1 MAQLVYILFVFG
13 PAWEYVYRHVSLEGG
28 AKPFYMSCAD
38 YTLCGVN
45 TSRMDIASFL
55 RHEKERNA
63 KIRSLVKDFSVFDFS
78 YIPNEPIM
86 RQESKYLIKELIRF
100 EASGIPTHLAVI
112 GAKGSGKT
120 LTLKYLQGL
129 LNAEG
134 RLDVIYANC
143 REHNTTF
150 KIFAHLLGVQ
160 ARGASLSELYG
171 RFCQEHPGKTVVLL
185 DEIDLMSAKDKN
197 REILYLLSRSKNPY
211 MVVML
216 SNNYRFLRDLDL
228 STKSTLQPVS
238 VYFKNYDAALI
249 HEILRQRAKQGLH
262 RWEDGKL
269 SQIAALT
276 TRKINSDT
284 RVDIKTLYY
293 SVTKDAEDIESCF
306 EKARKDIVFDMI
318 HDLSDSNLMIL
329 QAIAS
334 SKSDFAKEVYQRY
347 RRISSAHRDVP
358 FSYVYFYS
366 NLSCLQSMGLVALI
380 ATKVGRTYANRV
392 MLTFVKQVLETVC
405 RLKFER

>member
-1 MAQLVYILFVFG
+1 MCCYLPLK
-13 PAWEYVYRHVSLEGG
+13 SG
-28 AKPFYMSCAD
+28 AKVFYMNRSD
-38 YTLCGVN
+38 YVQCEVN
-45 TSRMDIASFL
+45 ASRMDIVSFL
-55 RHEKERNA
+55 QQEKDRNA
-63 KIRSLVKDFSVFDFS
+63 KIGRIVKDFSVFDFS
-78 YIPNEPIM
+78 YIPKEPIM
-86 RQESKYLIKELIRF
+86 REESKYLIKELIRF
-100 EASGIPTHLAVI
+100 EISGIPTHLAVI

-129 LNAEG
+129 LNDEG

-143 REHNTTF
+143 REDNTTF
-150 KIFAHLLGVQ
+150 KIFAHLRGVQ
-160 ARGASLSELYG
+160 ARGAILSELYS
-171 RFCQEHPGKTVVLL
+171 RFCQEHPGKTLVLL

-197 REILYLLSRSKNPY
+197 REILYLLSRSENPY

-216 SNNYRFLRDLDL
+216 SNNYRFLRDLDP

-238 VYFKNYDAALI
+238 VYFKNYDAAQI
-249 HEILRQRAKQGLH
+249 TEILRQRAKHGLH
-262 RWEDGKL
+262 KWDGGKL

-276 TRKINSDT
+276 TRKTNSDA
-284 RVDIKTLYY
+284 RVAIKTLFY
-293 SVTKDAEDIESCF
+293 SVTRDPEDIVKCF

-318 HDLSDSNLMIL
+318 HDLPDSNLMIL
-329 QAIAS
+329 QAVAT

-347 RRISSAHRDVP
+347 RRISIAHSEVP

-392 MLTFVKQVLETVC
+392 MLTFEKQVLETVC
-405 RLKFER
+405 KLRLDS

>member
-1 MAQLVYILFVFG
+1 LIKAGLTC
-13 PAWEYVYRHVSLEGG
+13 RSSLSLASG
-28 AKPFYMSCAD
+28 AKVFYTSCSD
-38 YTLCGVN
+38 YISCEVN
-45 TSRMDIASFL
+45 TSRMNIVSFL
-55 RHEKERNA
+55 QQEKDRNA
-63 KIRSLVKDFSVFDFS
+63 RIRRLVKDFSVFDFS

-86 RQESKYLIKELIRF
+86 REEAKYLIKELTRF
-100 EASGIPTHLAVI
+100 DISGIPTHLAVI

-129 LNAEG
+129 LNSES
-134 RLDVIYANC
+134 RLNVIYANC

-160 ARGASLSELYG
+160 ARGASLSELYD

-211 MVVML
+211 MVIML

-238 VYFKNYDAALI
+238 VYFKNYDAAQIHNILI
-249 HEILRQRAKQGLH
+249 QRAKQGLH
-262 RWEDGKL
+262 KWDDSKL

-276 TRKINSDT
+276 TKKTNSDA
-284 RVDIKTLYY
+284 RVAIKTLFY
-293 SVTKDAEDIESCF
+293 SVTKDSDDIENCF

-318 HDLSDSNLMIL
+318 HDLSDPNLMIL
-329 QAIAS
+329 QAIAT
-334 SKSDFAKEVYQRY
+334 SKSDFAKEIYQRY
-347 RRISSAHRDVP
+347 RRISMKHSEVP

-392 MLTFVKQVLETVC
+392 MLTFEKQVLETVC
-405 RLKFER
+405 KLKLDS